1 MDIITENKLL
11 RENYALRQE
20 NDQLKESLE
29 RSQHIAASR
38 RQILSEI
45 AVNAS
50 SFLSS
55 VQREKL
61 FDHATS
67 EHVRGQIRAY
77 DYIFTRM
84 QQLAS
89 DDPDLLQIIADPV
102 ARVESWTEY
111 VRGEVRRMNDEH
123 WAKIKKRKKAGVK

>member
-20 NDQLKESLE
+20 NDRLKERLD
-29 RSQHIAASR
+29 RSQHKAASR
-38 RQILSEI
+38 HQILHEI

-55 VQREKL
+55 VQRQKL
-61 FDHATS
+61 FDHAMS
-67 EHVRGQIRAY
+67 EHLRGQIHAY

-89 DDPDLLQIIADPV
+89 NDPDLLQIIADPV
-102 ARVESWTEY
+102 ARVESWTEHI
-111 VRGEVRRMNDEH
+111 RGEVRRMNDEH
-123 WAKIKKRKKAGVK
+123 WAKVEKRKKARAK